1 MEKVLKIFALA
12 AFVIFVAAST
22 AIDGTVKIGYLNS
35 AAILAELPEVKSA
48 NADLEVFQTQLQKKA
63 EKMMQDFEASYKA
76 AAQKQQ
82 AGLMSPSQAAEEE
95 AKLKQQQETIGKNDQ
110 EMRQKLAEK
119 QQALIGPIMEKVN
132 SAIESVG
139 KEGGYKMIFDVSV
152 PGVVV
157 YADESEDISAA
168 VKAKL

>member
-22 AIDGTVKIGYLNS
+22 AIDGNVKIGYLNS

-48 NADLEVFQTQLQKKA
+48 NADLEVLQNQLQKKA
-63 EKMMQDFEASYKA
+63 QKMVQDFETSYKA
-76 AAQKQQ
+76 AAQRQQ
-82 AGLMSPSQAAEEE
+82 AGQMSPAQAAEEE
-95 AKLKQQQETIGKNDQ
+95 AKLKEQQEAIGKNDQ

-132 SAIESVG
+132 TAIESVG
-139 KEGGYKMIFDVSV
+139 KEGGYQMVFDVSV

-157 YADESEDISAA
+157 YADEAQDISTA

>member
-22 AIDGTVKIGYLNS
+22 AIDSNVKIGYLNS

-48 NADLEVFQTQLQKKA
+48 NADLEVLQNQLQKKA
-63 EKMMQDFEASYKA
+63 QKMVQDFETSYKA
-76 AAQKQQ
+76 AAQRQQ
-82 AGLMSPSQAAEEE
+82 AGQMSPAQAAEEE
-95 AKLKQQQETIGKNDQ
+95 AKLKEQQEAIGKNDQ

-132 SAIESVG
+132 TAIEAVG
-139 KEGGYKMIFDVSV
+139 KEGGYQMVFDVSV

-157 YADESEDISAA
+157 YADEAQDISTA